1 VDKKENYMQ
10 KRIHN
15 LQRGFTL
22 VEIMIVIAVIG
33 ILSAIAFPSYQDYL
47 IKGRRAAAQ
56 SHLMEIA
63 QQQQQYLLDARAY
76 AADLT
81 TLNLTTPTDISTY
94 YQISVTASEGPPPSF
109 TITATPVSGSAQASD
124 VTLSIDNTG
133 NKLPAGKW

>member
-1 VDKKENYMQ
+1 MQ

-94 YQISVTASEGPPPSF
+94 YQISVTASEGPPPNF

>member
-1 VDKKENYMQ
+1 MQ

>member
-1 VDKKENYMQ
+1 MQ

-81 TLNLTTPTDISTY
+81 TLNLTTPTDISSY